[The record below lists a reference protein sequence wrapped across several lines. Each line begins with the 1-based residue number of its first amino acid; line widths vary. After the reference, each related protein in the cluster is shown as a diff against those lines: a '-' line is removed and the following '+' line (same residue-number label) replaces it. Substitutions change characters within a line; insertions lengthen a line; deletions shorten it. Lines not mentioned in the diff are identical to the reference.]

1 MIDIL
6 LLIVGFVALLFG
18 ADKLVDAASGLAA
31 RFGIPN
37 IVIGLTIVAFGTSA
51 PELVVNVIAAV
62 NNNTE
67 MVLGNVLGSNIFNV
81 LGILGITAIIYPLA
95 VKSNTTWYE
104 IPLSLLAAVV
114 VLVITADVFLGESTQ
129 NIISR
134 SDAILLLLFFAI
146 FLVYNV
152 AVSKNEISHEKTE
165 VKQHKTGTAV
175 LFILIGLAGLI
186 IGGHLIVQSATFI
199 AQFFG
204 LSERIIGLTIVSIGT
219 SLPELATSIVAVKK
233 KNVDIAIGNVV
244 GSNIFNIFF
253 VLGVSAV
260 VTPVVIAS
268 VSYVDIVVNIFAGIL
283 LFLFVFTGKYRSIDQ
298 WEGVVLVSLYLG
310 YLVYLIGF

>member
-62 NNNTE
+62 NDNTE

-81 LGILGITAIIYPLA
+81 LGILGISAIIYPLA

-146 FLVYNV
+146 FLVYNI
-152 AVSKNEISHEKTE
+152 AVSKNEISNEKTE
-165 VKQHKTGTAV
+165 IKQQKTGTAI
-175 LFILIGLAGLI
+175 LFILIGLAGLA

-219 SLPELATSIVAVKK
+219 SLPELATSIVAVRK

-260 VTPVVIAS
+260 VTPVAVAS
-268 VSYVDIVVNIFAGIL
+268 VSYVDIAVNIFAGIL
-283 LFLFVFTGKYRSIDQ
+283 LFLFVFTGKYRRIDR
-298 WEGVVLVSLYLG
+298 WEGVVLVSLYMG